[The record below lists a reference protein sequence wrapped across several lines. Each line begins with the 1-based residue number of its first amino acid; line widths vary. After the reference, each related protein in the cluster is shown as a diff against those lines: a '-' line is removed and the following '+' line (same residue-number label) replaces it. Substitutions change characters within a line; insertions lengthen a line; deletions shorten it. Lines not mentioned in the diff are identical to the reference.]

1 MRNKIF
7 SRRVNTAMRR
17 EEYAGL
23 THDECA
29 VKMAKDEIEQNVLED
44 FMLNKIQTGE
54 EIFFSGYK
62 LALGIDC
69 NTYELRCSFDG
80 TCIDKNEC
88 VTLNNK
94 DAARR
99 EFFDSQIEKVFE
111 ERIEDDY
118 LQSLYELFCK
128 VAETEVEKKS
138 NKIYAL
144 SDYEAE
150 RVKKLLNAI
159 KKKEAQVNNN
169 VARYLS
175 RASGNIFI
183 RRMTDDSGLRRL
195 QVADINIIE
204 YKLAVLSVFRFISY
218 DNADLFAQKLL
229 RYFEL
234 R

>member
-62 LALGIDC
+62 QALGIDC

-80 TCIDKNEC
+80 TCIDKNER

-111 ERIEDDY
+111 ERIEDEY